1 MLILWLPQ
9 VITPTFLTY
18 IISAFYDLVF
28 IFLDFTNALRQINDF
43 GRFLLLFYCTLN
55 RLKKCLSN
63 TELSLYSSN
72 HNINS

>member
-43 GRFLLLFYCTLN
+43 GRFWFLFYCTLN
-55 RLKKCLSN
+55 RLKKCLLN
-63 TELSLYSSN
+63 IELSLYSSN

>member
-43 GRFLLLFYCTLN
+43 GRFGLLFHCTLN
-55 RLKKCLSN
+55 RLKKRLSN

>member
-43 GRFLLLFYCTLN
+43 GRFGFFFIAHL
-55 RLKKCLSN
+55 
-63 TELSLYSSN
+63 
-72 HNINS
+72 IV

>member
-43 GRFLLLFYCTLN
+43 VRFGFFFIAHL
-55 RLKKCLSN
+55 
-63 TELSLYSSN
+63 
-72 HNINS
+72 IV

>member
-43 GRFLLLFYCTLN
+43 VRFGFFFYCTLN

-63 TELSLYSSN
+63 TELLLYSSN

>member
-9 VITPTFLTY
+9 AITPTFLTY

-63 TELSLYSSN
+63 TELSLYSSSHSN
-72 HNINS
+72 NS